1 MIDSG
6 KCVGM
11 YLLLGGMGYI
21 LISYILLNVNTD
33 YIWSDQLYKK
43 HRELIKHI
51 IAACK
56 ISENIWKYGHPR
68 LNAGIET
75 KVAY

>member
-1 MIDSG
+1 
-6 KCVGM
+6 M

-56 ISENIWKYGHPR
+56 VSENIWK
-68 LNAGIET
+68 
-75 KVAY
+75 